1 LTFVNGVSKAS
12 NDLCKRSSIEWS
24 RLIEIEVVINLGKEQ
39 SDNSAK
45 INQIMQDNPDL
56 SYEFV
61 RQLLIAKYEVEAGR
75 VEPYKSG

>member
-1 LTFVNGVSKAS
+1 M
-12 NDLCKRSSIEWS
+12 DR
-24 RLIEIEVVINLGKEQ
+24 
-39 SDNSAK
+39 DNNPSESSAK
-45 INQIMQDNPDL
+45 IKRMMQDNPDL

>member
-1 LTFVNGVSKAS
+1 M
-12 NDLCKRSSIEWS
+12 
-24 RLIEIEVVINLGKEQ
+24 NLGKEQ

-75 VEPYKSG
+75 VEPYKCG